1 MMRCSAIK
9 RWLEFEQRERSS
21 DGCQRYGTNS
31 LNFALRVFFLH
42 TVGQIPRLL
51 IFQSL
56 RIENRPI
63 SYHILNIEI
72 SVNTICCMFW
82 AC

>member
-31 LNFALRVFFLH
+31 LNYALRAFFLH
-42 TVGQIPRLL
+42 TGGQILVCLNFGPLE
-51 IFQSL
+51 SK
-56 RIENRPI
+56 I
-63 SYHILNIEI
+63 SQIY
-72 SVNTICCMFW
+72 TRY
-82 AC
+82 

>member
-42 TVGQIPRLL
+42 TVGQIPVCLYFSPL
-51 IFQSL
+51 ESKIGQL
-56 RIENRPI
+56 
-63 SYHILNIEI
+63 H
-72 SVNTICCMFW
+72 TIY
-82 AC
+82 